1 MYIWNMCTKDLRK
14 KIVPS
19 WKTLEEWFRQQRYL
33 LGEARHYP
41 RNFHNRNFFLQKT
54 RLKSNMNTT
63 TSPDGEVSIFKGRSN
78 MTFISLTDTDSFI
91 RHVRR
96 GSRKVSK
103 EALGRQKEGGGGLF
117 TWSDLGAMTFD
128 LDISQ
133 FHFYTLSSLQKSETL
148 IDHKWARLHVVVPG
162 TKGGGVKVKIWH
174 AYSGY
179 MSLCCSFFF
188 TFLSLFAFFI
198 NFFFNSK
205 EGERPLH
212 HFPA

>member
-63 TSPDGEVSIFKGRSN
+63 TSPDGEVSIFKGRSD

-103 EALGRQKEGGGGLF
+103 EALGRQKEGGGGVVYVIWPRSHDF
-117 TWSDLGAMTFD
+117 WSRYIA
-128 LDISQ
+128 IS
-133 FHFYTLSSLQKSETL
+133 TL
-148 IDHKWARLHVVVPG
+148 H
-162 TKGGGVKVKIWH
+162 
-174 AYSGY
+174 
-179 MSLCCSFFF
+179 SFFF
-188 TFLSLFAFFI
+188 TKKWD
-198 NFFFNSK
+198 FNRS
-205 EGERPLH
+205 
-212 HFPA
+212 

>member
-41 RNFHNRNFFLQKT
+41 RYFHNRNFFLQKT

-63 TSPDGEVSIFKGRSN
+63 TSPDGEVSIFKGRSD

-103 EALGRQKEGGGGLF
+103 EALGRQKEGGGLF

-162 TKGGGVKVKIWH
+162 TKGGGGGGWGKILIM
-174 AYSGY
+174 ACLFRLYVTVLLFFY
-179 MSLCCSFFF
+179 LSFSFCIF
-188 TFLSLFAFFI
+188 Y
-198 NFFFNSK
+198 
-205 EGERPLH
+205 
-212 HFPA
+212 